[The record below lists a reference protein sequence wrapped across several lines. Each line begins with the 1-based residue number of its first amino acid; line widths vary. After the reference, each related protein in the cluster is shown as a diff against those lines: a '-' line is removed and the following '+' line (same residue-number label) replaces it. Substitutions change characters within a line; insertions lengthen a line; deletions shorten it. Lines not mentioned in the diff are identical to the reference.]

1 MVQIKN
7 LFSEVKAY
15 NNEAAHNELRSM
27 MERGERLKMF
37 FCVDSYGYECLKIES
52 NTTTRFTYQLTQEG
66 MDWIIDYLTQ
76 GNVDDNNLDPTPK
89 EKTEETSDN
98 FRKKMLMAFV
108 EAKVGNFQ
116 TLPAFLSRPGRLT
129 STASFKYGSIMFFL
143 ERDEE
148 IEDFLRDKKMIA

>member
-1 MVQIKN
+1 MLKISNIFESAKQYDNV
-7 LFSEVKAY
+7 
-15 NNEAAHNELRSM
+15 AAHNELRSM

-37 FCVDSYGYECLKIES
+37 FCVDSFGYESLKIES
-52 NTTTRFTYQLTQEG
+52 NTTTRFNYQLTQEG
-66 MDWIIDYLTQ
+66 MDWIISYLTQ
-76 GNVDDNNLDPTPK
+76 GIVDDNNLDPTPK

-129 STASFKYGSIMFFL
+129 STASFKHGSIMFFL

-148 IEDFLRDKKMIA
+148 IEEFLRDRKMIA